1 MCSYAA
7 SMICFGCSGLV
18 ISARM
23 MRKPERPASGKN
35 TSLTFVRP
43 DFETSTSSSVLERM
57 SGRG

>member
-1 MCSYAA
+1 
-7 SMICFGCSGLV
+7 MICFGCSGLV

-23 MRKPERPASGKN
+23 MRKPERPASGKK
-35 TSLTFVRP
+35 TSLMFVRP